1 MKVEHDRKKA
11 SDEEKFQSLLEQKQ
25 DACEQFKETL
35 ERLSLEQNT
44 LIEKLT
50 LEHHDE
56 LQQAK
61 EKKTQLEEES
71 LQMAIKIKTMRA
83 ETEQSAWKEYI
94 SVNDKNSNVL
104 AENIEKGLENKAE
117 LTKSMR
123 ELTA

>member
-50 LEHHDE
+50 IEHHDE
-56 LQQAK
+56 LQKAK
-61 EKKTQLEEES
+61 EKKTMLEEES
-71 LQMAIKIKTMRA
+71 KEMEMKIKTMRA
-83 ETEQSAWKEYI
+83 ETEQSAWNDYI
-94 SVNDKNSNVL
+94 NVNDKNSSVL
-104 AENIEKGLENKAE
+104 AENIEKGLKNKAE
-117 LTKSMR
+117 LTEFMR
-123 ELTA
+123 DLSA